1 LVKAVF
7 TAEDKINLRGI
18 AEELKELRKLIE
30 ELVEKMVKLSDKE
43 LLRTFDASQDDL
55 REKQIESYQETLEKQ
70 LYIAEKEFRP

>member
-1 LVKAVF
+1 LVRAVF
-7 TAEDKINLRGI
+7 TDEDKINLRGI

-55 REKQIESYQETLEKQ
+55 KEKQIESYQETLEKQ
-70 LYIAEKEFRP
+70 LYFAEKEFRP